1 MLLAYFAPE
10 VAMPVASVVAT
21 VTGFV
26 LAGGR
31 PVISW
36 MTRRLRGVRRVGARP
51 DPGPAPVSPGRP
63 GEPG

>member
-21 VTGFV
+21 VTGFL

-36 MTRRLRGVRRVGARP
+36 VARRLRGQKQAG
-51 DPGPAPVSPGRP
+51 PGDVPSNSENPAGRSN
-63 GEPG
+63 ELR